1 MKIKH
6 MLTVLAAAFV
16 TSAVAQDPSYL
27 VSLRVLNESGAP
39 LPEAMVV
46 VGSNRTT
53 ANEDGV
59 VAFATRRN
67 HPLTL
72 QIEAAGYYPSVQTV
86 TPGGDA
92 VPDIRMVDR
101 KAGRRLFVFAG
112 DAMLSRRFMT
122 PRAGERVLVRSD
134 SVLDDGKK
142 LLGFVKPYI
151 DIADLAS
158 VNVET
163 VLAHKS
169 PDEALPKSVTFYS
182 PPELAEVLA
191 WAGFDYAALG
201 NNHTFDYRDG
211 GIRTTV
217 KALQKAGL
225 SFSGAGL
232 NEDEARA
239 PYEAVVDAKPVALL
253 SYVGWPGTF
262 NPTQS
267 AIGAKGGAAHGT
279 AESFEADVAA
289 VADDS
294 IVILQQ
300 HAGIEYAETPAITE
314 RSELRTAVDAGADIV
329 IGHHPHVLQGIELHK
344 NKLIAYSMG
353 NFLFDQYIYSTQGGM
368 LLYVWLDGEELHRA
382 EVVPMNINGYVP
394 TPATGAYRHWIL
406 NRIARLSSE
415 LGTCFTSSGQHAVT
429 GPDVDCNTSN
439 LSTEQLAHA
448 DVPQSLRAI
457 GEYPVAPVQVT
468 SADVQYR
475 VGVDLLPR
483 GDFEATGLFGTP
495 PRAWLTGK
503 QASLEKTADGQQ
515 LAVRVAKGK
524 RVRTGMKVFD
534 RAFQTSVPAT
544 ASGRIYSDQP
554 VKLRVYMQ
562 RRRIDKPFEDELND
576 GPLVR
581 VGDLDVEPGEW
592 QPFSLEHR
600 MPRLSTKGVR
610 LLLEVRAPG
619 ANKAD
624 ANVLLDDLSWVE
636 WRTPWLESGNS
647 AEFGTHIQVRR

>member
-1 MKIKH
+1 MKFKQ
-6 MLTVLAAAFV
+6 MLMLLAAAYV
-16 TSAVAQDPSYL
+16 TSAAAEDPSYL
-27 VSLRVLNESGAP
+27 VSLRITSESGEP
-39 LPEAMVV
+39 LPDAMVV
-46 VGSNRTT
+46 VGSNRTS
-53 ANEDGV
+53 ANSGGV

-92 VPDIRMVDR
+92 VPDIKMVER

-122 PRAGERVLVRSD
+122 PRAGERILVRSD
-134 SVLDDGKK
+134 TALDDGKK
-142 LLGFVKPYI
+142 LLRFVKPYV

-158 VNVET
+158 VNIET
-163 VLAHKS
+163 VLADKA
-169 PDEALPKSVTFYS
+169 PDEPLPKSVTFFS
-182 PPELAEVLA
+182 PPELADVVA

-217 KALQKAGL
+217 KALENAGL
-225 SFSGAGL
+225 GFSGAGL
-232 NEDEARA
+232 NEDVARA
-239 PYEAVVDAKPVALL
+239 PYETVVDAKPVSLL
-253 SYVGWPGTF
+253 SYVGWAGTF

-329 IGHHPHVLQGIELHK
+329 VAHHPHVLQGIELHK
-344 NKLIAYSMG
+344 NRLIAYSMG

-394 TPATGAYRHWIL
+394 TPATGAYRHWVL
-406 NRIARLSSE
+406 NRIARLSSA

-429 GPDVDCNTSN
+429 GPDVDCNAKQITAQ
-439 LSTEQLAHA
+439 QLGDASI
-448 DVPQSLRAI
+448 PQSLRTMGI
-457 GEYPVAPVQVT
+457 QPVLPVEMAN
-468 SADVQYR
+468 ADTQYR

-483 GDFEATGLFGTP
+483 GDFEAAGLFGTP

-503 QASLEKTADGQQ
+503 QADLAKTAEGQQ
-515 LAVRVAKGK
+515 LAIRVAKGK

-562 RRRIDKPFEDELND
+562 RRRIDKPFEAELND

-581 VGDLDVEPGEW
+581 VGDVDVEPGEW
-592 QPFSLEHR
+592 QQFSLEHR

-610 LLLEVRAPG
+610 LLFEVRAPG

-636 WRTPWLESGNS
+636 WRTPWLESGDS
-647 AEFGTHIQVRR
+647 AEFGTHIEVRR